1 VEPPPALIVD
11 ASVLYTSADRGDP
24 DHAAVRALIT
34 GWNGDLV
41 VPALTAAE
49 ADHLI
54 LNRLGLDAELA
65 FLTDLV
71 EAYTVQALDTRG
83 LVEAR
88 ELCAKYGDL
97 RLGLADASIV
107 VLADRWRT
115 RSLATFD
122 ERPFRAV
129 QPLAGGAF
137 ELLPTDSPA

>member
-1 VEPPPALIVD
+1 MEPA
-11 ASVLYTSADRGDP
+11 
-24 DHAAVRALIT
+24 RALILDASALYGYVDRRDPRYAT
-34 GWNGDLV
+34 VRAMLKGWVGELV
-41 VPALTAAE
+41 VSAYTAAE
-49 ADHLI
+49 ADYLI

-65 FLTDLV
+65 FLADLV
-71 EAYTVQALDTRG
+71 DVYTVQALDDRG
-83 LVEAR
+83 LAQVR

-122 ERPFRAV
+122 ERHFRAV
-129 QPLAGGAF
+129 APLAGGAF